1 MTDREIT
8 QEQLDTLIED
18 ASYLEDEAEAL
29 KYVIESIPYAE
40 SPPDGKSIAEMLLLI
55 DHAQLS
61 YFRPILENAF
71 KNPRPTRLDDY
82 EHYRETFEMDEK
94 KLQNIQKLLSKLAK
108 HRAGLVNV
116 IKNIPLI
123 DWEITVYNGN
133 KEFTLY
139 DFMQQMI
146 RFDRSMLKQIAD
158 QVMLFEQERQA
169 RREIEQK
176 QAERSRQ
183 EPENS

>member
-8 QEQLDTLIED
+8 QEELDTLVED
-18 ASYLEDEAEAL
+18 AAYLEDEAEAL
-29 KYVIESIPYAE
+29 KYVIEDVPYTE
-40 SPPDGKSIAEMLLLI
+40 TPPDGKSIAEMLLLI

-61 YFRPILENAF
+61 YYRPILEQAF
-71 KNPRPTRLDDY
+71 KNPRPTRLSDFD
-82 EHYRETFEMDEK
+82 HYRETFEVDEE

-108 HRAGLVNV
+108 HRAGVVNV

-123 DWEITVYNGN
+123 DWEIVVYDDN
-133 KEFTLY
+133 KEITLY

-158 QVMLFEQERQA
+158 LVMVFEQERQTQ
-169 RREIEQK
+169 REIKQK
-176 QAERSRQ
+176 QAQHSRE

>member
-8 QEQLDTLIED
+8 QEQLDELIED
-18 ASYLEDEAEAL
+18 AAYLQDEAEAL
-29 KYVIESIPYAE
+29 KYVIESVPYTE
-40 SPPDGKSIAEMLLLI
+40 TPPDGKSISEMLLLI
-55 DHAQLS
+55 DHAQLT
-61 YFRPILENAF
+61 YYRPILEEAF
-71 KNPRPTRLDDY
+71 KNPRPTSLEDY
-82 EHYRETFEMDEK
+82 EHFRDTFEVDEE
-94 KLQNIQKLLSKLAK
+94 KLKDVQKLLSKIAK
-108 HRAGLVNV
+108 HRAGVVNV

-123 DWEITVYNGN
+123 DWEIGIYKGN
-133 KEFTLY
+133 KEITLY

-158 QVMLFEQERQA
+158 HVMMFEQEKQT

-176 QAERSRQ
+176 QASRSRQ